1 MSKKFGGKKKG
12 GKAFGKFGN
21 VDLSNTNS
29 SENVLSFG
37 KALKSVKNI
46 ENDYTAANTSNQG
59 KLVKKIS
66 SVSLEKTLK
75 TLEKTVFKWKSL
87 STNYIA
93 FVEDLYNKLKD
104 VKENE
109 PVRLN
114 WTGLE
119 HLTDAVFGCLL
130 EKNDVPGYKFVI
142 GIVLTGCNQLTDVG
156 IKWMSQC
163 FPKLKEVSLAGCIK
177 VTETGVYNLLENCW
191 DLKSVDL
198 TATGVMILPSQ
209 IVGKEVDTAGCPLV
223 SPSEGFVQQYGGL
236 DKMKEPSFKKPDN
249 KNLIKVCVIRPEN
262 STSSMMPLFS
272 SETSNLPVS
281 FKEGFK
287 FDKTDI
293 TANII
298 EFEEGMI
305 DRFVSKRSVVMVTY
319 EPEEKKS
326 VDDIVSWLFSVYCQV
341 LSKVSR
347 ACVLFVAMVKD
358 DKTKVD
364 QHLAAFKIML
374 KTAKDKLIQQK
385 KKLLEQKPTEKSPI
399 TRIDQSNFTYT
410 KELIEMMETQDTN
423 VTFLTSVKGQNITK
437 VVEGQN
443 RTPNTGRSQKEMEE
457 LLAKVVPVVDAA
469 RSGLEDISKGG
480 IAELK
485 ALNNPPKAVSDVC
498 ACLLILKSK
507 KDTSWNA
514 AKIMMGDSY
523 FLKSLLEFDV
533 STISQQQ
540 FNAVNTILSDKSQ
553 NLTVENVK
561 KMSVT
566 AAAFLKFVLAMMEYW
581 VVMKEMKTPKKGYH
595 QLTREIKRDKLSNN
609 LLEEILSAAERTFTL
624 YPEFEEISS
633 HLYQYICSET
643 SMNMFKGDDNTPS
656 GILSLEGAA
665 LTTARTMECLH
676 MFGKLLYVYQDD
688 SHIVMDVK
696 WMFKL
701 LSTATMNQANTGMLP
716 HVSETTN
723 VVLIDDMEKKS
734 TELKIG
740 EKNSFAML
748 TKLGLGMSHRI
759 AYVPYRNLEN
769 EPPVSMDEYL
779 GKDSQ
784 VQEIKYQFNLVHSL
798 CTDIMNK
805 IFTCTSNIRRPTILW
820 KNGIVI
826 LENLSQ
832 IAIQLKNSK
841 ENPHIEVVVQTSNSQ
856 AGDLKTVLPKIL
868 LHPAK
873 KIKLIVEYVLT
884 NSGIPFKVEAKEKLK
899 TVPEGICGFIDGHR
913 MSTNDSGAV
922 LCQKCGMSSRH
933 NEFMMEMKK
942 KMLISDSVHQVDT
955 PEKEKITG
963 ESVIDS
969 DIVFK
974 GVESGQ
980 KYPFIVVQ
988 PNLHPIYQPDI
999 SFTPLDLD
1007 KVEDVVIELR
1017 TTVQK
1022 GTVLS
1027 YSFKTGQVKNP
1038 QDSKVQQVYKKDPL
1052 GKTVNFAMSPWPT
1065 TEKGDMFSKLKL
1077 TINGEAQIELKLP
1090 TKLYVPVLVYHGV
1103 KSADMKSVIM
1113 VHGHTQ
1119 TNGQSTEVKPGMRLE
1134 ALDRKTPNFW
1144 CVATV
1149 QTINPDDSFVIHFDG
1164 WTSGYDYVCTPDS
1177 TDIHPLGWLYATT
1190 HKLGTP
1196 SGKTIRLQEPK
1207 QYGKAFDWPIY
1218 CEEVGCLPV
1227 PYDFFSDEQKGETT
1241 SDETQ
1246 RVYDHLG
1253 ISMVGSSKDTSICSV
1268 ENIPGYFI
1276 ENQMMQLRDQS
1287 SDELISFYSNHRQF
1301 LCLLPEK
1308 FDLKNLRFPSLT
1320 SVMDIE
1326 KQNVHFICP
1335 GHKME
1340 LLHMVDHAGLPLH
1353 HYLISSS
1360 EVDINSLYA
1369 YLEMIY
1375 MGLILQPS
1383 LLPSELVN
1391 ICPGVDISTEDKTN
1405 KSLKLELLEMGFKRI
1420 FFHYFLW
1427 INTYNHYLVVGS
1439 NKRSRKID
1447 RSTTLPAKIL
1457 KDEKSVKSLSSK
1469 FNITGTSNV
1478 IKCEGHSQSSISH
1491 ADLHDFDSSAFKN
1504 YAKFMHKFEFQDNA
1518 IEALPDNFFMM
1529 FKNLNELNLSQNKLS
1544 SLPEGFSCLTGLESL
1559 DVSSNNLSKLPND
1572 FSSVKETLENL
1583 NISFNPLGGIP
1594 AEVYSLTNLQVLEAN
1609 NLGKLNLKGIGK
1621 LTSLEKFYAASN
1633 IVEEVPQEM
1642 CSLPLTHLDLSGI
1655 PWFPDFL
1662 EQKIQPNKST
1672 FITAL
1677 NNITVFK
1684 MMTEEEKKALFVE
1697 VDKDANGILDKDEI
1711 TLVNK
1716 IIFEMYPRFGR
1727 KGQFY
1732 PDHKKQQN
1740 SLESEPPETAVPPVI
1755 WKLKSLQSLSLRYH
1769 AFTLVPDHVKELLQ
1783 LESLDISHNPDIEKL
1798 SGELGG
1804 LPLRELHLNGCP
1816 SLRTP
1821 PKEIVSRGFSVV
1833 YGYLRRL
1840 QQGSVECKRT
1850 KLMVVGLGGAGK
1862 TSLIRALT
1870 NPGYSSYHD
1879 YGEKI
1884 TDGIDITNWNVPV
1897 PNSKSNITYSVWDFA
1912 GQTVYYNTHQFFLS
1926 NRACYLLLW
1935 NIRLGFEHAGLDF
1948 WLNSIA
1954 CHAPKAPILVVGT
1967 HCDKVEKSRIPQKE
1981 LMATYP
1987 QIAGFY
1993 FVSSYS
1999 GEGISNLHKS
2009 LVDVTLQQK
2018 YMGESIPEA
2027 WLSLEKLVMKQ
2038 RENKLDLIPLSDV
2051 KTMSSKVGILDE
2063 AELIQAVQFLHD
2075 LGSLQ
2080 FFNTEFLRSLVVIV
2094 PQWIVDVMA
2103 CVVTVHVGPIQEGK
2117 LLHKD
2122 MKVVW
2127 QSYPKELHPWL
2138 LRLTEEFDLT
2148 FPLSDEEANLVP
2160 CLLPDTV
2167 VEVPWPAIEEDSDIR
2182 ETKAIYNFK
2191 YLPAG
2196 LFNRAQ
2202 VRLHQFAESGQLWKK
2217 GMFLKKNDHIAVIRQ
2232 KGQTILEV
2240 KAQGYRPENI
2250 LFLVDE
2256 VISTLI
2262 AESYSGVYYDLMI
2275 PCIECQNLGMVD
2287 PSMFPSSKVHRAVEL
2302 NAPFLQCD
2310 KMFHVL
2316 SIPELKSLMPPNKTT
2331 EFDEHLRRS
2340 VFELKD
2346 LGEDVNISVIF
2357 CYSKKNVPDLAQE
2370 NKLVHPGNIVED
2382 LRKDGFNVTICDNP
2396 ETADVESLTI
2406 AFKSAQVIL
2415 FGASDEFCAD
2425 ETCKKLL
2432 IFAKETLNKP
2442 ILLVVLGSSLKFL
2455 ETSIGLNIADEV
2467 FVKMTDVGRYE
2478 PKIKELKAAL
2488 KKKKG
2493 KGALDDNPQC
2503 FISYCWANSKDAIAK
2518 GTAKLEGA
2526 IGFGD
2531 PRELATKLQAQ
2542 KIPCWLDIQ
2551 RVGNSGLFD
2560 DIADGL
2566 RKAKVMVACVSDEY
2580 ANSKNCKMEFRFA
2593 VAKLKIPTVLA
2604 VVGTGYNWERSEIG
2618 MLAVG
2623 SKCLKINFQMLNEAG
2638 YLQLFQEIQKYVKVE
2653 EEKSSE
2659 ADVERKKH
2667 AFGEILESAERQF
2680 LRHLIKFREKSFTAD
2695 YPRLVIINL
2704 VDKEKRHK
2712 EEEERKKKEEE
2723 ERKKGEE
2730 EQKKQENGENLKT
2743 EQEEEDI
2750 DDNSKVKS
2758 REANYCFSLMCENEE
2773 GWHDVPETIPFPEFT
2788 DGEEEETYL
2797 SMAAPYAAR
2806 INSILKYS
2814 GQQMAVIA
2822 TPAGKQ
2828 LQEKLLSHASAV
2840 TSEDEV
2846 EKAYNNIIKD
2856 VTEKDEE
2863 QTYGGLKKTSLL
2875 NGKTLWLCGKHR
2887 EKVGSITEQRY
2898 KTQLKPT
2905 QLEEDKP
2912 QREKTVVEAVSNTPT
2927 QAAAGQPKPSGASS
2941 SQKTPEQPKSR
2952 VFNARNSKSPGTI
2965 KRQTSQACNV
2975 M

>member
-37 KALKSVKNI
+37 KALKSVKTI
-46 ENDYTAANTSNQG
+46 ENDYTGANTSNQG

-75 TLEKTVFKWKSL
+75 TLEKSVFKWKSL
-87 STNYIA
+87 STNYIE

-223 SPSEGFVQQYGGL
+223 SPSDGFVQQYGGL
-236 DKMKEPSFKKPDN
+236 DKM
-249 KNLIKVCVIRPEN
+249 
-262 STSSMMPLFS
+262 
-272 SETSNLPVS
+272 
-281 FKEGFK
+281 KEGFK

-305 DRFVSKRSVVMVTY
+305 DRFVSQRSVVIVTY
-319 EPEEKKS
+319 EPDDNKS
-326 VDDIVSWLFSVYCQV
+326 VDDTVTWLFSVYCQV

-385 KKLLEQKPTEKSPI
+385 KQLLEQKPTEKSPI

-485 ALNNPPKAVSDVC
+485 ALNNPPRPVLDVC

-540 FNAVNTILSDKSQ
+540 FNAVNAILSDKSQ
-553 NLTVENVK
+553 NLTVENMK
-561 KMSVT
+561 KMSTT

-595 QLTREIKRDKLSNN
+595 QLTREIKRDKLSNG

-633 HLYQYICSET
+633 HMYQYICSET
-643 SMNMFKGDDNTPS
+643 SMNMFKGDDNSQS

-688 SHIVMDVK
+688 SPIVMEIK
-696 WMFKL
+696 WMCKL
-701 LSTATMNQANTGMLP
+701 LSTATTNQANTGMLP

-723 VVLIDDMEKKS
+723 VILTDDMEKKS
-734 TELKIG
+734 TELKLG
-740 EKNSFAML
+740 QKNSFAML
-748 TKLGLGMSHRI
+748 TKLGLGMAHRN

-784 VQEIKYQFNLVHSL
+784 VQEVRYQFNLVHSL

-805 IFTCTSNIRRPTILW
+805 IFSCTSNIRRPTILW

-826 LENLSQ
+826 LENLTQ

-873 KIKLIVEYVLT
+873 KMKLIVEYVLT
-884 NSGIPFKVEAKEKLK
+884 NSGIPFKVEAKDKLK

-913 MSTNDSGAV
+913 MSTHDNGAV
-922 LCQKCGMSSRH
+922 LCQKCGMSSRQ

-955 PEKEKITG
+955 PADGKKEKIIG

-974 GVESGQ
+974 GIEAGK

-988 PNLHPIYQPDI
+988 PNLHPIHQPDI
-999 SFTPLDLD
+999 SFTLLDLD

-1017 TTVQK
+1017 TSVQK

-1038 QDSKVQQVYKKDPL
+1038 QDSKVQQVYKKDSL
-1052 GKTVNFAMSPWPT
+1052 GKTVNFAMSSWPT
-1065 TEKGDMFSKLKL
+1065 TEKGDMFSKLTL

-1090 TKLYVPVLVYHGV
+1090 SKLYVPVLVYHGV

-1119 TNGQSTEVKPGMRLE
+1119 TNSQSIEVKPGMRLE

-1391 ICPGVDISTEDKTN
+1391 ICPGVDISTEDKT
-1405 KSLKLELLEMGFKRI
+1405 
-1420 FFHYFLW
+1420 
-1427 INTYNHYLVVGS
+1427 
-1439 NKRSRKID
+1439 
-1447 RSTTLPAKIL
+1447 LPAKIL

-1609 NLGKLNLKGIGK
+1609 NLGKINLRGIGK

-1633 IVEEVPQEM
+1633 ILEEVPEEM
-1642 CSLPLTHLDLSGI
+1642 CSLPLTHLDLSGV

-1711 TLVNK
+1711 TFVNK

-1727 KGQFY
+1727 KGQYY
-1732 PDHKKQQN
+1732 P
-1740 SLESEPPETAVPPVI
+1740 
-1755 WKLKSLQSLSLRYH
+1755 
-1769 AFTLVPDHVKELLQ
+1769 ELNC
-1783 LESLDISHNPDIEKL
+1783 DRM
-1798 SGELGG
+1798 
-1804 LPLRELHLNGCP
+1804 PLRK
-1816 SLRTP
+1816 P
-1821 PKEIVSRGFSVV
+1821 PK
-1833 YGYLRRL
+1833 
-1840 QQGSVECKRT
+1840 
-1850 KLMVVGLGGAGK
+1850 
-1862 TSLIRALT
+1862 
-1870 NPGYSSYHD
+1870 
-1879 YGEKI
+1879 
-1884 TDGIDITNWNVPV
+1884 
-1897 PNSKSNITYSVWDFA
+1897 
-1912 GQTVYYNTHQFFLS
+1912 
-1926 NRACYLLLW
+1926 
-1935 NIRLGFEHAGLDF
+1935 
-1948 WLNSIA
+1948 
-1954 CHAPKAPILVVGT
+1954 
-1967 HCDKVEKSRIPQKE
+1967 
-1981 LMATYP
+1981 
-1987 QIAGFY
+1987 
-1993 FVSSYS
+1993 
-1999 GEGISNLHKS
+1999 
-2009 LVDVTLQQK
+2009 
-2018 YMGESIPEA
+2018 
-2027 WLSLEKLVMKQ
+2027 
-2038 RENKLDLIPLSDV
+2038 
-2051 KTMSSKVGILDE
+2051 
-2063 AELIQAVQFLHD
+2063 
-2075 LGSLQ
+2075 
-2080 FFNTEFLRSLVVIV
+2080 
-2094 PQWIVDVMA
+2094 
-2103 CVVTVHVGPIQEGK
+2103 
-2117 LLHKD
+2117 
-2122 MKVVW
+2122 
-2127 QSYPKELHPWL
+2127 
-2138 LRLTEEFDLT
+2138 
-2148 FPLSDEEANLVP
+2148 
-2160 CLLPDTV
+2160 
-2167 VEVPWPAIEEDSDIR
+2167 
-2182 ETKAIYNFK
+2182 
-2191 YLPAG
+2191 
-2196 LFNRAQ
+2196 
-2202 VRLHQFAESGQLWKK
+2202 RLHQFEDS
-2217 GMFLKKNDHIAVIRQ
+2217 V
-2232 KGQTILEV
+2232 V
-2240 KAQGYRPENI
+2240 
-2250 LFLVDE
+2250 LVD
-2256 VISTLI
+2256 IFRRFRTR
-2262 AESYSGVYYDLMI
+2262 DL
-2275 PCIECQNLGMVD
+2275 
-2287 PSMFPSSKVHRAVEL
+2287 
-2302 NAPFLQCD
+2302 
-2310 KMFHVL
+2310 
-2316 SIPELKSLMPPNKTT
+2316 
-2331 EFDEHLRRS
+2331 
-2340 VFELKD
+2340 
-2346 LGEDVNISVIF
+2346 
-2357 CYSKKNVPDLAQE
+2357 
-2370 NKLVHPGNIVED
+2370 
-2382 LRKDGFNVTICDNP
+2382 
-2396 ETADVESLTI
+2396 
-2406 AFKSAQVIL
+2406 
-2415 FGASDEFCAD
+2415 
-2425 ETCKKLL
+2425 
-2432 IFAKETLNKP
+2432 
-2442 ILLVVLGSSLKFL
+2442 
-2455 ETSIGLNIADEV
+2455 
-2467 FVKMTDVGRYE
+2467 
-2478 PKIKELKAAL
+2478 
-2488 KKKKG
+2488 
-2493 KGALDDNPQC
+2493 
-2503 FISYCWANSKDAIAK
+2503 
-2518 GTAKLEGA
+2518 
-2526 IGFGD
+2526 
-2531 PRELATKLQAQ
+2531 
-2542 KIPCWLDIQ
+2542 
-2551 RVGNSGLFD
+2551 
-2560 DIADGL
+2560 
-2566 RKAKVMVACVSDEY
+2566 
-2580 ANSKNCKMEFRFA
+2580 
-2593 VAKLKIPTVLA
+2593 
-2604 VVGTGYNWERSEIG
+2604 
-2618 MLAVG
+2618 
-2623 SKCLKINFQMLNEAG
+2623 
-2638 YLQLFQEIQKYVKVE
+2638 
-2653 EEKSSE
+2653 
-2659 ADVERKKH
+2659 
-2667 AFGEILESAERQF
+2667 
-2680 LRHLIKFREKSFTAD
+2680 
-2695 YPRLVIINL
+2695 
-2704 VDKEKRHK
+2704 
-2712 EEEERKKKEEE
+2712 
-2723 ERKKGEE
+2723 
-2730 EQKKQENGENLKT
+2730 
-2743 EQEEEDI
+2743 
-2750 DDNSKVKS
+2750 
-2758 REANYCFSLMCENEE
+2758 
-2773 GWHDVPETIPFPEFT
+2773 
-2788 DGEEEETYL
+2788 
-2797 SMAAPYAAR
+2797 
-2806 INSILKYS
+2806 
-2814 GQQMAVIA
+2814 
-2822 TPAGKQ
+2822 
-2828 LQEKLLSHASAV
+2828 
-2840 TSEDEV
+2840 
-2846 EKAYNNIIKD
+2846 
-2856 VTEKDEE
+2856 
-2863 QTYGGLKKTSLL
+2863 
-2875 NGKTLWLCGKHR
+2875 
-2887 EKVGSITEQRY
+2887 
-2898 KTQLKPT
+2898 
-2905 QLEEDKP
+2905 
-2912 QREKTVVEAVSNTPT
+2912 
-2927 QAAAGQPKPSGASS
+2927 
-2941 SQKTPEQPKSR
+2941 
-2952 VFNARNSKSPGTI
+2952 
-2965 KRQTSQACNV
+2965 
-2975 M
+2975 